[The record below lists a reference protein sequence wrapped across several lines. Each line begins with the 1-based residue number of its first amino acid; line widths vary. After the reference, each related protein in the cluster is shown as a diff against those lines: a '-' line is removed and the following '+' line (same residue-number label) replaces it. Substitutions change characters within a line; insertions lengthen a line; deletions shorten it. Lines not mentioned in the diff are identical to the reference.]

1 MAQRYEGKAK
11 VVEVL
16 PDSPGLVNITF
27 KDDATAGD
35 GAMHDV
41 FAGKGALCNE
51 ITCLLFEYLRDR
63 GVESHYVE
71 RRGERGFLAK
81 KVEIVPLEV
90 VVRNLATGSICRRL
104 GLEQGLVFSPPVV
117 EFFYKDDDLHDPL
130 LTRAH
135 IRVMNLAEPAELEE
149 MTAQALKVNDEI
161 GSLFDR
167 AGLQLIDFKLEFGR
181 VDGKLLLA
189 DEFSPDTCRLWRD
202 GQSFDKDV
210 FRRGDGS
217 PLAGYREVLRLI
229 RPLLISPS
237 VPQGTYAKETA

>member
-11 VVEVL
+11 VVEEL
-16 PDSPGLVNITF
+16 PDAPGLVSITF

-41 FAGKGALCNE
+41 FAGKGELCND
-51 ITCLLFEYLRDR
+51 ITCLLFEYLAER

-71 RRGERGFLAK
+71 RRSERGFVAR

-90 VVRNLATGSICRRL
+90 VVRNLAAGSICRRL
-104 GLEQGLVFSPPVV
+104 GLEQGLVFDPPVV

-130 LTRAH
+130 LTREH
-135 IRVMNLAEPAELEE
+135 IRVLDLAEPAELEDLK
-149 MTAQALKVNDEI
+149 AQALRVNDEI
-161 GSLFDR
+161 GTLFDR
-167 AGLQLIDFKLEFGR
+167 AGLQLVDFKLEFGR
-181 VDGKLLLA
+181 SEGRLLLA

-202 GQSFDKDV
+202 GKSFDKDV
-210 FRRGDGS
+210 FRRGEGS

-229 RPLLISPS
+229 KPLL
-237 VPQGTYAKETA
+237 AKETVA

>member
-11 VVEVL
+11 VVEEL
-16 PDSPGLVNITF
+16 PDRPGLVSIHF

-41 FAGKGALCNE
+41 FAGKGVLCNE
-51 ITCLLFEYLRDR
+51 ITCLLFEYLAVR
-63 GVESHYVE
+63 GVASHYVE

-90 VVRNLATGSICRRL
+90 VVRNLAAGSICRRL
-104 GLEQGLVFSPPVV
+104 GLEQGMAFDPPLV
-117 EFFYKDDDLHDPL
+117 EFFYKDDALHDPL
-130 LTRAH
+130 LTREH
-135 IRVMNLAEPAELEE
+135 IRVMGLAEPTELEE
-149 MTAQALKVNDEI
+149 LRAQALKVNDEI
-161 GSLFDR
+161 GALFDR
-167 AGLQLIDFKLEFGR
+167 AGLQLVDFKLEFGR
-181 VDGKLLLA
+181 SDGELLLA

-202 GQSFDKDV
+202 GESFDKDV

-229 RPLLISPS
+229 KPLL
-237 VPQGTYAKETA
+237 VREDA

>member
-11 VVEVL
+11 VVEEL
-16 PDSPGLVNITF
+16 PDRPGLVSIHF

-51 ITCLLFEYLRDR
+51 ITCLLFEYLADR
-63 GVESHYVE
+63 GVASHYVE

-90 VVRNLATGSICRRL
+90 VVRNLAAGSICRRL
-104 GLEQGLVFSPPVV
+104 GLEQGMAFDPPVV
-117 EFFYKDDDLHDPL
+117 ELFYKDDALHDPL
-130 LTRAH
+130 LTREH
-135 IRVMNLAEPAELEE
+135 IRVMGLAEPAELEE
-149 MTAQALKVNDEI
+149 LRAQALKVNDEI
-161 GSLFDR
+161 GALFDR
-167 AGLQLIDFKLEFGR
+167 AGLQLVDFKLEFGR
-181 VDGKLLLA
+181 SDGELLLA

-202 GQSFDKDV
+202 GESFDKDV

-229 RPLLISPS
+229 KPLLE
-237 VPQGTYAKETA
+237 QETLP

>member
-11 VVEVL
+11 VVEEL
-16 PDSPGLVNITF
+16 PDRPGLVSIHF

-51 ITCLLFEYLRDR
+51 ITCLLFEYLADR
-63 GVESHYVE
+63 GVASHYVE

-90 VVRNLATGSICRRL
+90 VVRNLAAGSICRRL
-104 GLEQGLVFSPPVV
+104 GLEQGMAFDPPVV
-117 EFFYKDDDLHDPL
+117 ELFYKDDALHDPL
-130 LTRAH
+130 ITREH
-135 IRVMNLAEPAELEE
+135 IRVMGLAEPAELED
-149 MTAQALKVNDEI
+149 MTAQALRVNDEI
-161 GSLFDR
+161 GALFDR
-167 AGLQLIDFKLEFGR
+167 AGLQLVDFKLEFGR
-181 VDGKLLLA
+181 SDGELLLA

-202 GQSFDKDV
+202 GESFDKDV

-229 RPLLISPS
+229 KPLLE
-237 VPQGTYAKETA
+237 QETLP

>member
-11 VVEVL
+11 VVEEL
-16 PDSPGLVNITF
+16 PDAPGLVSITF

-41 FAGKGALCNE
+41 FAGKGELCND
-51 ITCLLFEYLRDR
+51 ITCLLFEYLAER

-71 RRGERGFLAK
+71 RRGERGFVAR

-90 VVRNLATGSICRRL
+90 VVRNLAAGSICRRL
-104 GLEQGLVFSPPVV
+104 GLEQGLVFDPPVV

-130 LTRAH
+130 LTREH
-135 IRVMNLAEPAELEE
+135 IRVLDLAEPAELEDLK
-149 MTAQALKVNDEI
+149 AQALRVNDEI
-161 GSLFDR
+161 GTLFDR
-167 AGLQLIDFKLEFGR
+167 AGLQLVDFKLEFGR
-181 VDGKLLLA
+181 SEGRLLLA

-202 GQSFDKDV
+202 GKSFDKDV
-210 FRRGDGS
+210 FRRGEGS

-229 RPLLISPS
+229 KPLL
-237 VPQGTYAKETA
+237 AKETVA